1 MDLHQHSR
9 GSAMT
14 TPLRTHSF
22 SSHVSGK
29 KKKLNYLGVTH
40 LMIRA
45 PESGKGRHIRYINE
59 ICEVSEPQFCPCM
72 RKNRAPLAFGR
83 AARLFPHVFSC
94 GARSIHHAT
103 KLNTPRA
110 RGMRAEN
117 SSQVKFLLST
127 QIQNN
132 PPLRFAV
139 PFIAWCAVHAL
150 ILYMI
155 L

>member
-1 MDLHQHSR
+1 VLCEGVDLHQHSR

-83 AARLFPHVFSC
+83 AARLFPHVFFL
-94 GARSIHHAT
+94 RSTEH
-103 KLNTPRA
+103 TPCDETQHSARA
-110 RGMRAEN
+110 RHARREFK
-117 SSQVKFLLST
+117 SSQVPTLHTNTKY
-127 QIQNN
+127 N

-139 PFIAWCAVHAL
+139 PFIAWCG
-150 ILYMI
+150 
-155 L
+155 